1 MSAPA
6 AVTGGPAPLAQ
17 LAPTPTQPATQPA
30 QPAPQ
35 QQEQE
40 PAGNIYAAPEPQRR
54 SDIEELLSLSV
65 PSYSEPQSSSKGGDV
80 IQVVNYAV
88 VTCWLIDIM
97 CLYFVLV

>member
-17 LAPTPTQPATQPA
+17 PAQPATQPA
-30 QPAPQ
+30 QPPQPAPQ

-65 PSYSEPQSSSKGGDV
+65 PSYSEPQSSSKGGN
-80 IQVVNYAV
+80 VVNYAV
-88 VTCWLIDIM
+88 VNC
-97 CLYFVLV
+97 

>member
-17 LAPTPTQPATQPA
+17 PAQPP

-88 VTCWLIDIM
+88 FTC
-97 CLYFVLV
+97 

>member
-17 LAPTPTQPATQPA
+17 PAPTPTQPAQPA

-65 PSYSEPQSSSKGGDV
+65 PSYSEPTTQSSSKGGDV

-88 VTCWLIDIM
+88 VTC
-97 CLYFVLV
+97 

>member
-1 MSAPA
+1 MTMSAPA

-17 LAPTPTQPATQPA
+17 PAPPPTQPATQPA
-30 QPAPQ
+30 QPATQPAPQ

-65 PSYSEPQSSSKGGDV
+65 PSYSEPTTQSSSKGGDV

-88 VTCWLIDIM
+88 VTC
-97 CLYFVLV
+97 